1 MSYRHIILSDYPSS
15 FYMLDEV
22 VSASTLD
29 YDELM
34 SNYTSYQDLKDNGV
48 SYAYINGTP
57 IYDYSGNNNDGV
69 AVQASTSKIL
79 PLVPGSIRGTEI
91 KEDTAIRYVTSGFAN
106 SGYKNNAFSFEFW
119 FRPPS
124 SNSTEIPLVA
134 DIATESG
141 VYYSNGFIY
150 FRLLGKECY
159 AKIETH
165 KSYHVVAV
173 YTSESILLY
182 LNGLLVSNIS
192 TGQYSYF
199 ENDFTSFQSGPSSNL
214 ESFVIDCVA
223 FYRYVL
229 SESQISSHHIAGN
242 YELDYGQI
250 VYPEKGTLFSLNAS
264 KLNVVKK
271 YSYPFTKKWTEL
283 ASGDAVVSPDQSYI
297 TFLKTEAQDTASFSF
312 TDEIFVPDDIAGS
325 FLSYSPNLPNISVE
339 ISLNGVSDWT
349 ACSNYSSLPFFNK
362 ETYAGNSRVFIRVS
376 MESDDTSLDIPVLN
390 SVDIDFYSDVKY
402 YADNSG
408 DVVESEYD
416 YNLSQFNE
424 RLLSQNR
431 HNGLSM
437 NNGGGFDVQLSSE
450 FSSIELIYTPGD
462 LSNVLFSEGQSVL
475 KWSADGTIT
484 ASGINYINVNGVDVT
499 NETNAF
505 SYLVPGYPH
514 YVFVSL
520 SSPSQNVIKFNYDS
534 TGFGT
539 GSLFSNIAVYPGAL
553 TEESVLRHF
562 NMYIGSSP
570 DPVDAGSAQVLES
583 ITGND
588 ETGYSIYDIDWQRST
603 SA

>member
-34 SNYTSYQDLKDNGV
+34 SRYTSYQDLKDNGV

-79 PLVPGSIRGTEI
+79 PLVPGSVRGTEV
-91 KEDTAIRYVTSGFAN
+91 KDTTAIRYVTSGFAN
-106 SGYKNNAFSFEFW
+106 NAYKNNAFSFEFW

-124 SNSTEIPLVA
+124 VNSREIPLVA
-134 DIATESG
+134 DTASESG
-141 VYYSNGFIY
+141 VYYNNGFIY

-159 AKIETH
+159 ARVESH
-165 KSYHVVAV
+165 KSYYVSAV

-182 LNGLLVSNIS
+182 IDGVLASSIS

-199 ENDFTSFQSGPSSNL
+199 ENELTNFQSGPSSED

-229 SESQISSHHIAGN
+229 SESQITSHYIAGN

-250 VYPEKGTLFSLNAS
+250 VYPENGILFSLNAS
-264 KLNVVKK
+264 KLNVIKK

-283 ASGDAVVSPDQSYI
+283 ASGDAIVSPDQSYI
-297 TFLKTEAQDTASFSF
+297 TFLKTDTPETASFSF
-312 TDEIFVPDDIAGS
+312 TDELFIPENIAGS
-325 FLSYSPNLPNISVE
+325 FLSYSPNIPNISVE
-339 ISLNGVSDWT
+339 ISLTGVSDWVP
-349 ACSNYSSLPFFNK
+349 CNNYSSLPFFNK
-362 ETYAGNSRVFIRVS
+362 ETYDNNSRVFFRVT
-376 MESDDTSLDIPVLN
+376 MESDDTSIDTPILN
-390 SVDIDFYSDVKY
+390 GIEVDFYGDVRY

-408 DVVESEYD
+408 DSIYSDYD

-424 RLLSQNR
+424 RLLSQNK

-437 NNGGGFDVQLSSE
+437 NNGGGFDAELGVGFQ
-450 FSSIELIYTPGD
+450 SIELIYTPGE
-462 LSNVLFSEGQSVL
+462 SSGILFSEGSSVF
-475 KWSADGTIT
+475 KWSSDGTVT
-484 ASGINYINVNGVDVT
+484 MSGIDYINVNGEDVT
-499 NETNAF
+499 SETNAF
-505 SYLVPGYPH
+505 MYFVPGYPH
-514 YVFVSL
+514 YVFIAL
-520 SSPSQNVIKFNYDS
+520 AEESQNIIKFNSDG
-534 TGFGT
+534 TNFGQ
-539 GSLFSNIAVYPGAL
+539 GSLFSNIAIYPEAL
-553 TEESVLRHF
+553 AEDIVLKHF
-562 NMYIGSSP
+562 EMYIGSSP
-570 DPVDAGSAQVLES
+570 EPANAGYAEISES

-588 ETGYSIYDIDWQRST
+588 GTGYSVYDIDWQRST
-603 SA
+603 SV

>member
-22 VSASTLD
+22 VSSSTLD
-29 YDELM
+29 YNELLGE
-34 SNYTSYQDLKDNGV
+34 YATYQDLKDNGI

-69 AVQASTSKIL
+69 AIQASASKIL

-91 KEDTAIRYVTSGFAN
+91 KEDAVIRYVTTGFAN
-106 SGYKNNAFSFEFW
+106 NGYKNNAFSFEFW

-124 SNSTEIPLVA
+124 LNSTEIPLVA
-134 DIATESG
+134 DISTESG
-141 VYYSNGFIY
+141 VYYNNGFIY

-159 AKIETH
+159 SKIETH
-165 KSYHVVAV
+165 KSHHVVAV

-182 LNGLLVSNIS
+182 LNGALAANIS

-199 ENDFTSFQSGPSSNL
+199 DNDFTSFQSGPSSNL

-223 FYRYVL
+223 FYRYAL
-229 SESQISSHHIAGN
+229 SESQISSHYIAGN
-242 YELDYGQI
+242 YELDYGQV
-250 VYPEKGTLFSLNAS
+250 VYPEKGTLFSLNSS

-297 TFLKTEAQDTASFSF
+297 TFLKTEAQAAASFSF
-312 TDEIFVPDDIAGS
+312 TDELFIPDDIVGS
-325 FLSYSPNLPNISVE
+325 FLSYSPNLSNISVE
-339 ISLNGVSDWT
+339 VSLNGTSDWVL
-349 ACSNYSSLPFFNK
+349 CNNYSSLPFFNK
-362 ETYAGNSRVFIRVS
+362 ETYAGNSRIFIRVS
-376 MESDDTSLDIPVLN
+376 MESSDTSIDIPILN
-390 SVDIDFYSDVKY
+390 SVDIDFYSDVRY

-408 DVVESEYD
+408 DLISSDND

-431 HNGLSM
+431 YNGLSM
-437 NNGGGFDVQLSSE
+437 NNGGGFDASLSSE
-450 FSSIELIYTPGD
+450 FSSIELIYTPGES
-462 LSNVLFSEGQSVL
+462 SNILFSEGQSVL
-475 KWSADGTIT
+475 KWSADGTVT
-484 ASGINYINVNGVDVT
+484 MSGIDYLNVNGVDVT
-499 NETNAF
+499 NESNAF

-514 YVFVSL
+514 YVFISL
-520 SSPSQNVIKFNYDS
+520 SAPSQNVIKFNYDD

-539 GSLFSNIAVYPGAL
+539 GSVFSNIAVYPEPL
-553 TEESVLRHF
+553 TEESVLKHF

-570 DPVDAGSAQVLES
+570 DPIDAGFTQVSES
-583 ITGND
+583 IAGND
-588 ETGYSIYDIDWQRST
+588 ETAYSIYDIDWQRST